1 MLIFSASYN
10 SKIHHFTLQYIHLRI
25 GIIITYFKNQGK
37 QKEYKPEF
45 LFVF

>member
-25 GIIITYFKNQGK
+25 GINIAIINKKDHAFKHGLN
-37 QKEYKPEF
+37 
-45 LFVF
+45 